1 MASGVTFRQNR
12 KTVEFLD
19 LIGDSQIIP
28 NPPESFKLSG
38 TLVNTVMVIVDKG

>member
-19 LIGDSQIIP
+19 LIGDSQIIS
-28 NPPESFKLSG
+28 NPPESFKLSE
-38 TLVNTVMVIVDKG
+38 TMVNTVIVVVDV